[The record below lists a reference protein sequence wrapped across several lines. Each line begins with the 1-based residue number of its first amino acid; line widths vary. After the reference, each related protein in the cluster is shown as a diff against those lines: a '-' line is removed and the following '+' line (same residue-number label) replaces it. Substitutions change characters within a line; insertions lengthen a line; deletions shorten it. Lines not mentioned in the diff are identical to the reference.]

1 MSESTW
7 TWVLFA
13 VGFIGVAGSF
23 VVGNKKW
30 YGHLIV
36 ALHSYPFLVY
46 SIVFDK
52 PGFIATFFMGQFI
65 HLRNMLKWKKNSAK

>member
-1 MSESTW
+1 MW

-13 VGFIGVAGSF
+13 MGFVGLWGSF
-23 VVGNKKW
+23 IVGNNKW
-30 YGHLIV
+30 YGHLLV

-65 HLRNMLKWKKNSAK
+65 HFRNMFKWRRKNV

>member
-1 MSESTW
+1 MSEQTW
-7 TWVLFA
+7 TWFLFVMGF
-13 VGFIGVAGSF
+13 VGFGGSF
-23 VVGNKKW
+23 VVGNNKW

-46 SIVFDK
+46 AIVFDK

-65 HLRNMLKWKKNSAK
+65 NLRNMFKWRKENVK